1 MTQGHSEWDDAI
13 SIGHQDL
20 GGGND
25 PSAQP
30 PPGPQP
36 SGQQGAGQHTR
47 WFVARTSIGDR
58 TVRGPYEEHVIRQML
73 QWGQLAWE
81 DQVSRGGNDPWRPI
95 AQVPEFAQGPGVAP
109 PPPPIS
115 GYAPGEPYYGPGV
128 GTPSFQRHHLVAGL
142 LGIFLGYLGIHKF
155 YNGSWGWGILYLV
168 FFWTLIPGLV
178 GLIEGIMYL
187 VDAQR
192 YDLTYNHTPP
202 HPWKW

>member
-1 MTQGHSEWDDAI
+1 MSRGNGGPDDVI
-13 SIGHQDL
+13 SIGHEDL
-20 GGGND
+20 DGDEGIG
-25 PSAQP
+25 AKP
-30 PPGPQP
+30 PPVPQP
-36 SGQQGAGQHTR
+36 SSQQGAGHPTR

-58 TVRGPYEEHVIRQML
+58 TVRGPYEEQVIKQML

-81 DQVSRGGNDPWRPI
+81 DHVSRGGNDPWRPI
-95 AQVPEFAQGPGVAP
+95 VHVPEFAQVPDMPSPAP
-109 PPPPIS
+109 TLP
-115 GYAPGEPYYGPGV
+115 GYAPGGPCYGPSAGS
-128 GTPSFQRHHLVAGL
+128 PSFQRHHLVAGL

-187 VDAQR
+187 VDPQR
-192 YDLTYNHTPP
+192 YDLTYNGTPP